1 MNEKEKD
8 KKKEE
13 SDSQASNANNND
25 DIKNR
30 TFENIEDDLNKE
42 EPNFDSIDI

>member
-30 TFENIEDDLNKE
+30 TFENIEDDFNKTLAK
-42 EPNFDSIDI
+42 FLC